1 MKNIKTPQEKRSDYA
16 QLLCGGVHDNS
27 KREGYINEVLEGKHV
42 VESYDPLLDVK
53 PMYKLLDNEEAVKTV
68 CFSCHSTC
76 EAIAIR
82 DKNTKKI
89 IRIEGDPESP
99 ITHGFLCSKGLASP
113 DLLTNET
120 RVKYP
125 LRRIG
130 ERGEGKFER
139 ISWDEALDEVANKLK
154 EYKSKYGPES
164 VAMLEGTRRGWS
176 RVYSRLANV
185 FGTPNHGAAGWAQC
199 LWPRLIDCNVTFG
212 RGAQYSETHDFPETD
227 CVVCWGVNPPTSWGV
242 RAKDIMAARQRGA
255 LLIVVDPYL
264 SESAAKADVFLQI
277 RPDTDMALALGM
289 IRCIIDEGLYDKEFV
304 EEYTFGFDKLKEH
317 IKQYTVEW
325 ASEITGV
332 EADKIRLASRLYAK
346 SKGASM
352 IRSLAVDQ
360 VHDSVQV
367 SRAISI
373 LITITGNIGKK
384 GSNNLCSS
392 RGEISQNT
400 LDFILASNVPEEVQK
415 KRCGY
420 DEFPLLTQELS
431 PVPTAHMPTLWRQV
445 VSGEP
450 YKIRCG
456 LIFGSNAAVSY
467 TNSDEVVKGLES
479 FEFLCVSDIF
489 MTPTAKYADIVL
501 PASSWLERQNVI
513 SSYQTSNTFTVFQQ
527 PVTETPDESISDID
541 IVIALANRLG
551 LEKYFWKDSAE
562 FYDYLLSPTGLTF
575 KECIPKRR
583 LYAPMKYGVYKTRPF
598 KTPSGKI
605 EIYSQLALSKGCD
618 PLPTYT
624 ESFTKKSEEFPVL
637 MTTGRHENAFRISE
651 NRQNPY
657 LKELSPKAWI
667 DINPKTAERYGIKD
681 GGKVLVRTNAGTAYA
696 YARFTLGMK
705 DGVVQTISGWWDE
718 YNINK
723 TVEWNKYAAGVG
735 SVVARGYW
743 CSISS
748 AEDSDETVH
757 DC

>member
-1 MKNIKTPQEKRSDYA
+1 MMNTPLEKRSKFASDLA
-16 QLLCGGVHDNS
+16 GGRRDNS
-27 KREGYINEVLEGKHV
+27 IREKYIREVLERNHTV
-42 VESYDPLLDVK
+42 ASYNPLEDVK
-53 PMYKLLDNEEAVKTV
+53 PFVGLSENEEAVRTV

-76 EAIAIR
+76 EALVIR
-82 DKNTKKI
+82 DRKTKKVL
-89 IRIEGDPESP
+89 RVEGDPESP

-125 LRRIG
+125 MRRIG
-130 ERGEGKFER
+130 VRGEGKFER
-139 ISWDEALDEVANKLK
+139 ISWDEALDEIAGKLSLYK
-154 EYKSKYGPES
+154 EKYGPES
-164 VAMLEGTRRGWS
+164 IAMLEGTRRGWS
-176 RVYSRLANV
+176 RVYSRFANV

-199 LWPRLIDCNVTFG
+199 LWPRLIDCNMTFG
-212 RGAQYSETHDFPETD
+212 RGAQYSETHDFSDTD

-255 LLIVVDPYL
+255 LLIVVDPFL
-264 SESAAKADVFLQI
+264 SESAAKADVFLQL

-289 IRCIIDEGLYDKEFV
+289 IRCIIDEKLYDREFI
-304 EEYTFGFDKLKEH
+304 ENYTFGFEKLEEH

-332 EADKIRLASRLYAK
+332 PADTIRLASRLYAK

-384 GSNNLCSS
+384 GSNNVCSS

-400 LDFILASNVPEEVQK
+400 LDFILASNVPQEVQE

-420 DEFPLLTQELS
+420 REFPLLTQELS

-445 VSGEP
+445 VSGDP

-467 TNSDEVVKGLES
+467 TNSTEVEKALS
-479 FEFLCVSDIF
+479 AFEFLCVCDIF

-501 PASSWLERQNVI
+501 PASSWLERKNVI
-513 SSYQTSNTFTVFQQ
+513 SSYQTSNTFTIFQQ
-527 PVTETPDESISDID
+527 PAAETPDESRNDVD
-541 IVIALANRLG
+541 IVCGLARRLG
-551 LEKYFWKDSAE
+551 LGDYFWKDSE
-562 FYDYLLSPTGLTF
+562 DFYDYLLSPAGVTY
-575 KECIPKRR
+575 KEGVEQRR

-605 EIYSQLALSKGCD
+605 EIYSTLAEEKGCD
-618 PLPTYT
+618 PLPRYT
-624 ESFTKKSEEFPVL
+624 PPFSVRTDEYPVL

-657 LKELSPKAWI
+657 LRELSPKAWI
-667 DINPKTAERYGIKD
+667 DMSEKTASKYGIKN
-681 GGKVLVRTNAGTAYA
+681 GGKVLVKTAAGEAYA
-696 YARFTLGMK
+696 WARFTSGLK
-705 DGVVQTISGWWDE
+705 EDVVQTISGWWDE
-718 YNINK
+718 YNINR
-723 TVEWNKYAAGVG
+723 TVGWDKYAAGVG

-743 CSISS
+743 CSLSGV
-748 AEDSDETVH
+748 EDER
-757 DC
+757 

>member
-1 MKNIKTPQEKRSDYA
+1 MRVNDTPLERRNAFARKLACGRRDDSIREK
-16 QLLCGGVHDNS
+16 
-27 KREGYINEVLEGKHV
+27 YILEALSGKHSV
-42 VESYDPLLDVK
+42 SSYDPLSDIR
-53 PMYKLLDNEEAVKTV
+53 PMYRLNENEEAIKTV

-76 EAIAIR
+76 EALAIR
-82 DKNTKKI
+82 DKRTGEVL
-89 IRIEGDPESP
+89 RMEGDPESP

-113 DLLTNET
+113 DLLTNEN

-130 ERGEGKFER
+130 KKGEGRFER
-139 ISWDEALDEVANKLK
+139 ISWDEALSEIAEKLSYYKK
-154 EYKSKYGPES
+154 EYGAES

-176 RVYSRLANV
+176 RVYSRFANV

-199 LWPRLIDCNVTFG
+199 LWPRLIDCNMTFG
-212 RGAQYSETHDFPETD
+212 RGAQYSETHDFPNTD

-242 RAKDIMAARQRGA
+242 RAKDIMNARERGA
-255 LLIVVDPYL
+255 LLIVVDPFL
-264 SESAAKADVFLQI
+264 SESAAKADVFLQL

-289 IRCIIDEGLYDKEFV
+289 IRCIIDENLYDREFV
-304 EEYTFGFDKLKEH
+304 EAYTYGFDKLLEH
-317 IKQYTVEW
+317 IKQYSVEW
-325 ASEITGV
+325 ASDITGV
-332 EADKIRLASRLYAK
+332 SADTIRLASRLYAK
-346 SKGASM
+346 AKGASM

-373 LITITGNIGKK
+373 LITITGNIGKP
-384 GSNNLCSS
+384 GSNNVCSS

-400 LDFILASNVPEEVQK
+400 LDFILASNVPLEMQK

-420 DEFPLLTQELS
+420 REFPLLTQELS

-445 VSGEP
+445 VSGKP
-450 YKIRCG
+450 YPIRCG

-467 TNSDEVVKGLES
+467 TNSTEVEKGLIS
-479 FEFLCVSDIF
+479 FEFLCVADIF
-489 MTPTAKYADIVL
+489 MTPTAEYADIIL
-501 PASSWLERQNVI
+501 PSSSWLERKNVI
-513 SSYQTSNTFTVFQQ
+513 SSYQTSNTFTIFQQ
-527 PVTETPDESISDID
+527 PVAETPDESRNDVD
-541 IVIALANRLG
+541 IVCELARRLG
-551 LEKYFWKDSAE
+551 LGEYFWKDSE
-562 FYDYLLSPTGLTF
+562 DFYNYLLSPTGV
-575 KECIPKRR
+575 KYRGGVARRR

-605 EIYSQLALSKGCD
+605 EIYSVLAEEKGCD

-624 ESFTKKSEEFPVL
+624 APFSERTEEYPVL

-657 LKELSPKAWI
+657 LRELSPKAWI
-667 DINPKTAERYGIKD
+667 DINPATALRYGIKD
-681 GGKVLVRTNAGTAYA
+681 GGKVLVKSPAGEAYA
-696 YARFTLGMK
+696 WARFTLGMK

-718 YNINK
+718 YNINR
-723 TVEWNKYAAGVG
+723 TVEWKKYASGVG

-743 CSISS
+743 CSIQ
-748 AEDSDETVH
+748 AVED
-757 DC
+757 